1 MLTIAIEVKCS
12 KAPQLT
18 KNNFNAIETVKPNH
32 SFVLSLV
39 EETYDLSE
47 KITVTN
53 ISDLIK
59 RLKVLENS

>member
-1 MLTIAIEVKCS
+1 MKCS

-18 KNNFNAIETVKPNH
+18 KNNFNAIETVKPDH

-39 EETYDLSE
+39 EESYDLSD
-47 KITVTN
+47 KLSVTN

-59 RLKVLENS
+59 KLKIIENN